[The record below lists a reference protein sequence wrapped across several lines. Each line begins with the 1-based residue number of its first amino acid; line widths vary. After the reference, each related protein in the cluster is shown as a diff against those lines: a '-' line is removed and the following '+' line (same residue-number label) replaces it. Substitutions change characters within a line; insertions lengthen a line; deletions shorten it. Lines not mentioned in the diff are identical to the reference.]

1 MREDFLF
8 GRRLRPILANHKNE
22 WRCFGRDFRRVGC
35 SFRHGFSFGMGRLWA
50 AQANTPNSTQQA
62 KTVVKTEAFEG
73 YRGSGQRFWR
83 LRSNPAK
90 ITAFG

>member
-50 AQANTPNSTQQA
+50 AQANTPNNAQQA
-62 KTVVKTEAFEG
+62 KTCVKPLAFKG
-73 YRGSGQRFWR
+73 YRGSDQRLGN
-83 LRSNPAK
+83 LRSNVAK
-90 ITAFG
+90 ITAFS